1 VPVTARLSSR
11 FYEKLGDDVANELVE
26 WFNSVDATYRLDL
39 REINDLNFARFE
51 AKLEQRVGLVEAK
64 MDARFAEVDART
76 DARIAGL
83 EARLLGRLDAGLA
96 EVRRDLTTRIVGWNF
111 AFWVTTLLAILG
123 SRLL

>member
-11 FYEKLGDDVANELVE
+11 FYEKFGDDIANELVE
-26 WFNSVDATYRLDL
+26 WFNSVDATYRLEL

-51 AKLEQRVGLVEAK
+51 AKLEQRAAQVEAR
-64 MDARFAEVDART
+64 MDA
-76 DARIAGL
+76 L
-83 EARLLGRLDAGLA
+83 EARLLGRLEAGLA
-96 EVRRDLTTRIVGWNF
+96 EVRRDLTTRIIGWNF